1 MAKTKNRVLIVLAC
15 IMLLAFGLFALAAC
29 GGNRD
34 YTVTFMVQDAETGE
48 WEQYNTA
55 QATDGK
61 VDLPSAPT
69 RDDYVFRNWYETQDG
84 TGDPFTGENVDGD
97 MTVYAYFAPVLVDIH
112 LNSDDPQE
120 VRLEQLNE
128 LTEQYT
134 SEALS
139 MGLTFDGWYTNA
151 ACTENYDD
159 ANDDVTDLYGRYMAE
174 IKFNNGYED
183 VASQRVVAGSGATA
197 PSATEIAN
205 SYPYMDSEDMTFTDS
220 EGNVIDFNSA
230 TFNTNT
236 TITVMWKSPYI
247 SYDPING
254 QPGYYSATISSNDM
268 YNYAGGWPVMSFLS
282 QNVTVDDSGTKGNVK
297 SVSLSTMGYLTSLKK
312 IIFADGIE
320 YINGFNGNNTGSQV
334 ESIKLPSTL
343 IVLEEA
349 FSSHPNLTG
358 IELPEGIRV
367 IIDSLWANDG
377 VSYDYDIA
385 IPDSVIN
392 CSSIPSNFTFS
403 ANSCFVKEG
412 EGAEAIIYKNEEDG
426 TKTLV
431 AYYNIENG
439 FVEIPEGY
447 DAIQVGIFTNFEIQF
462 AILPE
467 QWSVKYNE
475 NVDAVN
481 SETGE
486 RYYTYYTGSLLYNSS
501 NVTTFTGMNE
511 KAYSI
516 LTRLN
521 DRIDYVILRS
531 EAWPENVSPY
541 VICGRGSTIMSPVVP
556 CNNETLADKIK
567 YAPIKQ
573 TGEDVVVTV
582 NAYNSVTQE
591 TSVIELSAK
600 AGDALS
606 IEQIREA
613 IANELGDTFEA
624 ESINLESCT
633 QFGEEFDDGA
643 TLNCNQYIDVEYS
656 LNSLGFLYRLNEEGT
671 GYIVYDFDA
680 DSALMVSQGYI
691 VQIPDDINGTPVVEI
706 GDSAF
711 EGEQALYRVYIGS
724 NVVRIGNR
732 AFANTPYLTSVQ
744 VTPGS
749 LSVIGESAFEN
760 AGSSFNE
767 STGKYVANQTLTI
780 QIPLA
785 TLTEIQPY
793 AFKSIAI
800 AEFTPV
806 AGEEFRKVNT
816 TGTVIN
822 EELIVG
828 GYYYQSY
835 QGGSGNI
842 MIIRYTGQ
850 TESGSPIDT
859 DGSVQYKI
867 FDVELVAIAA
877 GYNDAQMFSMFG
889 VEIGYSNTSAS
900 GVDWVIRY
908 RVLEGSV
915 YYIDNSWTQ
924 GIIFGIVSYVEENAF
939 TDCDLNSISFRY
951 HEKTGDTWIDDELL
965 KTNSNTI
972 FEEGWFNGIHSTDDE
987 YEQLLTKLEAATADS
1002 STLYGWW
1009 L

>member
-1 MAKTKNRVLIVLAC
+1 MAKTKNRVLIVLALV
-15 IMLLAFGLFALAAC
+15 MLCAVGVFALAAC
-29 GGNRD
+29 NNTET

-69 RDDYVFRNWYETQDG
+69 RNDYVFRNWYETQDG

-112 LNSDDPQE
+112 LNSDDPKE

-174 IKFNNGYED
+174 ITFNNGYED

-205 SYPYMDSEDMTFTDS
+205 SYPYMDSEDMTFADS

-481 SETGE
+481 SETEE

-541 VICGRGSTIMSPVVP
+541 VICGRGSTILSPVVP

-613 IANELGDTFEA
+613 VANELGDTFEA

-691 VQIPDDINGTPVVEI
+691 VQIPNDINGTPVVEI
-706 GDSAF
+706 ADSAF

-951 HEKTGDTWIDDELL
+951 HEKTGDTWIDDKLL
-965 KTNSNTI
+965 KTNSNII

-987 YEQLLTKLEAATADS
+987 YEQLLTKLEAATADP

>member
-55 QATDGK
+55 QTTDGK

-174 IKFNNGYED
+174 ITFNNGYED

-475 NVDAVN
+475 NVEAVN

-633 QFGEEFDDGA
+633 QFGEVFDDGV

-671 GYIVYDFDA
+671 GYVVYDFDA
-680 DSALMVSQGYI
+680 GSALHVSQGYI

-706 GDSAF
+706 ADSAF

-760 AGSSFNE
+760 AGSSFNA
-767 STGKYVANQTLTI
+767 STGKYVAKQTLTI

-806 AGEEFRKVNT
+806 VGEEFRKVNT

-822 EELIVG
+822 EDLIVG

-835 QGGSGNI
+835 QSGSGNI
-842 MIIRYTGQ
+842 MILRYTGQ

-859 DGSVQYKI
+859 DGSKQYKI
-867 FDVELVAIAA
+867 FDVELVAVAA
-877 GYNDAQMFSMFG
+877 GYNDAQMYSMFG

-951 HEKTGDTWIDDELL
+951 HEKAGDTWIDDELL

-972 FEEGWFNGIHSTDDE
+972 FAEGWFNGIHSTDDE

-1002 STLYGWW
+1002 STLHGWW

>member
-1 MAKTKNRVLIVLAC
+1 MAKTKNRVLIVLALV
-15 IMLLAFGLFALAAC
+15 MLCAVGVFALAAC
-29 GGNRD
+29 NNTET

-112 LNSDDPQE
+112 LNSDDPKE

-481 SETGE
+481 SETEE

-541 VICGRGSTIMSPVVP
+541 VICGRGSTILSPVVP

-613 IANELGDTFEA
+613 VANELGDTFEA

-691 VQIPDDINGTPVVEI
+691 VQIPNDINGTPVVEI
-706 GDSAF
+706 EDSAF

-1009 L
+1009 R

>member
-1 MAKTKNRVLIVLAC
+1 MAKTKNRVLIVLALV
-15 IMLLAFGLFALAAC
+15 MLCAVGVFALAAC
-29 GGNRD
+29 NNTET

-112 LNSDDPQE
+112 LNSDDPKE

-481 SETGE
+481 SETEE

-541 VICGRGSTIMSPVVP
+541 VICGRGSTILSPVVP

-613 IANELGDTFEA
+613 VANELGDTFEA

-691 VQIPDDINGTPVVEI
+691 VQIPNDINGTPVVEI
-706 GDSAF
+706 EDSAF

>member
-174 IKFNNGYED
+174 ITFNNGYED

-859 DGSVQYKI
+859 DGSVQSKI
-867 FDVELVAIAA
+867 FDVEL
-877 GYNDAQMFSMFG
+877 F
-889 VEIGYSNTSAS
+889 
-900 GVDWVIRY
+900 
-908 RVLEGSV
+908 
-915 YYIDNSWTQ
+915 
-924 GIIFGIVSYVEENAF
+924 
-939 TDCDLNSISFRY
+939 
-951 HEKTGDTWIDDELL
+951 
-965 KTNSNTI
+965 
-972 FEEGWFNGIHSTDDE
+972 
-987 YEQLLTKLEAATADS
+987 
-1002 STLYGWW
+1002 
-1009 L
+1009 